1 MSSLFSLLFLF
12 LNKILKMPRRMYN
25 SKKIAVEKKAEEK
38 MGHEKN
44 GRLKRP
50 KEKKKNNVNSNF
62 STTANIFMRDFF
74 YTY

>member
-12 LNKILKMPRRMYN
+12 LNKILKMPGRMYN

-38 MGHEKN
+38 MAHEKN

-50 KEKKKNNVNSNF
+50 KEKKKNNVNF